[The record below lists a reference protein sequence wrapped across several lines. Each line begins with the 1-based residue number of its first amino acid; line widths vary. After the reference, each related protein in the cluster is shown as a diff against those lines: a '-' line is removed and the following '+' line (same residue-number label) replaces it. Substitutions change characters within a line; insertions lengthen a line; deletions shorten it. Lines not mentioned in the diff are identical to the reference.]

1 MISLIPKTIINI
13 PKILKYY
20 KTTLIIFFVNV
31 ISYNSFS
38 QTQPRFQKIDQ
49 SKGLSSSKITGII
62 KENNGFIWIST
73 QNGLNRYDGQSVRVY
88 NKRNSNIQSND
99 ISSLFLDSKN
109 RIWFTSYG
117 SGLNLYDKLNDQF
130 ITFKNSENNKHSI
143 ISNKVNAI
151 TENSKGLFWIGTEKG
166 LCLFDYNLNKFYRY
180 IYNEQQP
187 LNITSIY
194 EDKKGNLYIGTF
206 KNGLLVFNTKSKVFE
221 KINNGNK
228 SIASQINV
236 ITELN
241 SDKILLGTAANGLLS
256 VDLKTHKVSNFFYND
271 KTLLEKVKI
280 VRSIKKDSKDN
291 LWIGSDG
298 YGLFEVQYPNSK
310 EPIVNNY
317 MYNSQLASSIAGN
330 AIYTIFEDDDS
341 NMWIGTAWNGIS
353 VLVKK
358 NQIEIIWSDFIGT
371 NPSPVLS
378 IFQNKEHIYLG
389 LDGNGLTIYN
399 KKNKKI
405 NLYDKNKIKAKYV
418 QKIIQTKD
426 DNLWLGTFGNGLL
439 KYNQKN
445 KTVKKYLPVFNDE
458 TSISF
463 SDVRD
468 IIEDESNN
476 LWIATWGGGLN
487 YFDTK
492 KEEFSRFYLP
502 NNNLV
507 SILKDNNEIWITSF
521 GGGLSVF
528 DIQQKEFKNFSFKEK
543 DSTTISS
550 NNLFSILK
558 DSKGYLWIGTSG
570 AGINRMD
577 LETQKIERFQ
587 NFDNIKYKTITS
599 IIEDNDSNVWF
610 GSKNGII
617 KYNYLNNTFI
627 TFSDLSGDFHI
638 NSAFKDK
645 EGFLY
650 FGGINGVL
658 KFDPKKV
665 SNTNLQPA
673 VAIRNFK
680 IFNKEASIG
689 NTKILQ
695 KNIEFTKEIV
705 LEYFHNVITFEFS
718 ALKFPISSNCEYAI
732 KMENFDDNWRNI
744 GKDRTATFTNLS
756 PGNYIFKVKS
766 REIGANWS
774 DNYTSI
780 KLNILKP
787 YWLTYW
793 AYGLYFLL
801 FLAVLYF
808 IRKNIIAWGKLKSSL
823 ELEKF
828 THDKDKEL
836 YNSKQQF
843 FTNISHEIRT
853 PVTLILSSINRLFD
867 NDKIKTNKQI
877 KAAHTIRRNSNLLLR
892 LVNELL
898 DVRKLETNDIV
909 LDVSKSEFVSFAKA
923 IYLSFLDIASDRNI
937 KYSFNTDQN
946 SMYLWFDNN
955 QLEKVIFNLLSNAFK
970 FTNDGGTIE
979 LLIESNANE
988 VLLAVKDT
996 GIGLSADDKEKI
1008 FKRFYQ
1014 VKYTHT
1020 ANNKGFGLGLSIVKD
1035 IIKLHKGQ
1043 INVASEINKGSSFE
1057 IKLLKGNTHF
1067 NDCVAMSLENFE
1079 TNSTINKLQQK
1090 LIDGDSKK
1098 ETILIVEDNVEI
1110 QDSLKELLE
1119 EENYAIIQAF
1129 DGLEGLRLASTSL
1142 PNLIISDVMMP
1153 VMDGIELSKK
1163 IKLNSATS
1171 HIPIIMLT
1179 AKTATKDKMEGFE
1192 TGVDEYII
1200 KPYDEDFLKNRIKN
1214 LIRGRKLLKQK
1225 FVNNNLL
1232 NPKELTVDSKDQIF
1246 LENLYKLLE
1255 ENLQSNN
1262 LKADVIS
1269 KNLNMSHSSMYKK
1282 IKYLTGLTYVE
1293 FIRDYRLSIAKQ
1305 LIDEMGYSV
1314 SDACYK
1320 VGYSDRKYFSKLFKN
1335 KFKQNPSFYLKP

>member
-1 MISLIPKTIINI
+1 M
-13 PKILKYY
+13 KYY
-20 KTTLIIFFVNV
+20 KITLIIFFLYV

-38 QTQPRFQKIDQ
+38 QIQPIFQKIDQ

-62 KENNGFIWIST
+62 KEKNGFIWIST
-73 QNGLNRYDGQSVRVY
+73 QNGLNRYDGHSVRVY
-88 NKRNSNIQSND
+88 NKRNSNIESND

-130 ITFKNSENNKHSI
+130 KTFKNSENNKHSI

-180 IYNEQQP
+180 IYNEHQP

-194 EDKKGNLYIGTF
+194 EDKKGNLFIGTF

-228 SIASQINV
+228 SITSPINV

-241 SDKILLGTAANGLLS
+241 SDKILLGTASNGLLS
-256 VDLKTHKVSNFFYND
+256 VDLKTYKVSNFFYKD
-271 KTLLEKVKI
+271 KSLLEKVKI

-317 MYNSQLASSIAGN
+317 MYNPQLASSIAGN

-353 VLVKK
+353 VLDKK
-358 NQIEIIWSDFIGT
+358 NQIDIILSDFIGT
-371 NPSPVLS
+371 NSSPVLS

-389 LDGNGLTIYN
+389 LDGNGINIYS

-405 NLYDKNKIKAKYV
+405 NLYDKNKIKAKYI

-426 DNLWLGTFGNGLL
+426 DNIWLGTFGNGLL
-439 KYNQKN
+439 KFNQIN
-445 KTVKKYLPVFNDE
+445 KTVKKYTPVFNDE

-468 IIEDESNN
+468 IVEDESNN

-507 SILKDNNEIWITSF
+507 SILKDNNKIWITSF

-617 KYNYLNNTFI
+617 KYDYLNNTFI
-627 TFSDLSGDFHI
+627 TFSGLSGDFHI
-638 NSAFKDK
+638 NSTFKDK

-673 VAIRNFK
+673 VTIRNFK
-680 IFNKEASIG
+680 IFNKEVPIG
-689 NTKILQ
+689 AEEILH
-695 KNIEFTKEIV
+695 KNITLTKEIT
-705 LEYFHNVITFEFS
+705 LEHSHNVVTFEFS
-718 ALKFPISSNCEYAI
+718 ALKFPMSTNYEYAI
-732 KMENFDDNWRNI
+732 QMENFDGDWRTI

-756 PGNYIFKVKS
+756 PGKYVFKVKS
-766 REIGANWS
+766 KELSADWGENF
-774 DNYTSI
+774 TS
-780 KLNILKP
+780 LNINIKRP
-787 YWLTYW
+787 YWSTWW
-793 AYGLYFLL
+793 AC
-801 FLAVLYF
+801 VLYF
-808 IRKNIIAWGKLKSSL
+808 ILFLGLLYLIRKYLLAWGKLKSRF
-823 ELEKF
+823 ELEKL
-828 THDKDKEL
+828 THDKDTEL

-867 NDKIKTNKQI
+867 NDTIKDNKQI
-877 KAAHTIRRNSNLLLR
+877 KASHTIRRNSDLLLR

-923 IYLSFLDIASDRNI
+923 IYFSFSDIASDRNI

-1020 ANNKGFGLGLSIVKD
+1020 TNNKGFGLGLSIVKD

-1043 INVASEINKGSSFE
+1043 INVASEIKKGSSFE

-1079 TNSTINKLQQK
+1079 ANSTINKLQQK

-1119 EENYAIIQAF
+1119 DENYAIIQAF
-1129 DGLEGLRLASTSL
+1129 DGLEGLRLASRCL

-1153 VMDGIELSKK
+1153 EMDGIELSKK

-1171 HIPIIMLT
+1171 HIPMIILT
-1179 AKTATKDKMEGFE
+1179 AKSAAKDKMEGYE
-1192 TGVDEYII
+1192 TGADEYII
-1200 KPYDEDFLKNRIKN
+1200 KPYDEDFLKTRIKN
-1214 LIRGRKLLKQK
+1214 LLKGRKLLKQK
-1225 FVNNNLL
+1225 FVNNSLL
-1232 NPKELTVDSKDQIF
+1232 NPKELSVNSKDQTF
-1246 LENLYKLLE
+1246 LENLYKSLE

-1282 IKYLTGLTYVE
+1282 IKSLMGLTYME

-1305 LIDEMGYSV
+1305 LIEEMGYSV
-1314 SDACYK
+1314 SEACYK

-1335 KFKQNPSFYLKP
+1335 KFKQNPSFYLKS

>member
-1 MISLIPKTIINI
+1 M
-13 PKILKYY
+13 KYY
-20 KTTLIIFFVNV
+20 KITLIIIFVNV

-38 QTQPRFQKIDQ
+38 QIQPIFQKIDQ

-73 QNGLNRYDGQSVRVY
+73 QNGLNRYDGHSVRVY

-117 SGLNLYDKLNDQF
+117 SGLSLYDKLNDQF

-221 KINNGNK
+221 KINNGNTPIT
-228 SIASQINV
+228 SRINV

-256 VDLKTHKVSNFFYND
+256 VDLKTHRVSSFFYND

-280 VRSIKKDSKDN
+280 VCSIKKDSKDN
-291 LWIGSDG
+291 LWVGSDG

-353 VLVKK
+353 VLGKK
-358 NQIEIIWSDFIGT
+358 NQTEIILSDFIGT

-468 IIEDESNN
+468 VIEDESNN

-528 DIQQKEFKNFSFKEK
+528 DIQQKEFKNFSFKEN

-617 KYNYLNNTFI
+617 KYDYLNNTFI

-665 SNTNLQPA
+665 SNTNLQPK
-673 VAIRNFK
+673 VVIRNFK
-680 IFNKEASIG
+680 IFNNKIGIG
-689 NTKILQ
+689 NKEILN
-695 KNIEFTKEIV
+695 KNISLTEEIT
-705 LEYFHNVITFEFS
+705 LEHFHNVITFEFS
-718 ALKFPISSNCEYAI
+718 ALKFPISTNCEYAI
-732 KMENFDDNWRNI
+732 QMENFDDDWRTI

-756 PGNYIFKVKS
+756 PGKYIFKVKS
-766 REIGANWS
+766 KEISADWGES
-774 DNYTSI
+774 FTSLKI
-780 KLNILKP
+780 NIQKP
-787 YWLTYW
+787 YWLTW
-793 AYGLYFLL
+793 CAY
-801 FLAVLYF
+801 VLYF
-808 IRKNIIAWGKLKSSL
+808 VLFLGLLYLIRKYLLAWGKLKSRF
-823 ELEKF
+823 ELEKL
-828 THDKDKEL
+828 THEKDTEL

-867 NDKIKTNKQI
+867 NDTIKDNKQI
-877 KAAHTIRRNSNLLLR
+877 KATHTIRRNSDLLLR

-923 IYLSFLDIASDRNI
+923 IYFSFSDIAKERHINYIFSTVESKID
-937 KYSFNTDQN
+937 
-946 SMYLWFDNN
+946 LWYDKN

-970 FTNDGGTIE
+970 FTNDNGTIE
-979 LLIESNANE
+979 LKIETTENE
-988 VLLAVKDT
+988 VILYLNDT
-996 GIGLSADDKEKI
+996 GIGLSSDEKEKI

-1020 ANNKGFGLGLSIVKD
+1020 ENNKGFGLGLSIVKD
-1035 IIKLHKGQ
+1035 VIKLHKGE
-1043 INVASEINKGSSFE
+1043 INVHSELKKGTSFE
-1057 IKLLKGNTHF
+1057 VKLLKGNKHF
-1067 NDCVAMSLENFE
+1067 DSILE
-1079 TNSTINKLQQK
+1079 
-1090 LIDGDSKK
+1090 GDSEFSKEVIAIDILKK
-1098 ETILIVEDNVEI
+1098 KILKKKHRQEIILIVEDNVEI
-1110 QDSLKELLE
+1110 QESLKELLE
-1119 EENYAIIQAF
+1119 DENYVIIQAF

-1153 VMDGIELSKK
+1153 EMDGIELSKK

-1214 LIRGRKLLKQK
+1214 LIRGRKLLEQK
-1225 FVNNNLL
+1225 FVNNNFL

-1305 LIDEMGYSV
+1305 LIEEMGYSV
-1314 SDACYK
+1314 SEACYK

>member
-1 MISLIPKTIINI
+1 ML
-13 PKILKYY
+13 KILKFH
-20 KTTLIIFFVNV
+20 KISLLIFFVNV
-31 ISYNSFS
+31 ISYNLFS
-38 QTQPRFQKIDQ
+38 QTEPIFQKIDQ
-49 SKGLSSSKITGII
+49 SKGLSSSKITGIV
-62 KENNGFIWIST
+62 KEENGFIWIST
-73 QNGLNRYDGQSVRVY
+73 QNGLNRYDGHSVRVY
-88 NKRNSNIQSND
+88 NKRNSNIESND

-117 SGLNLYDKLNDQF
+117 SGLNLYDKFNDQF
-130 ITFKNSENNKHSI
+130 KSFQNSENNKYSI
-143 ISNKVNAI
+143 ISNKVNAVI
-151 TENSKGLFWIGTEKG
+151 ENSKGLFWIGTEKG
-166 LCLFDYNLNKFYRY
+166 LCLFDYNLNKFHRY
-180 IYNEQQP
+180 IYDEHQP

-194 EDKKGNLYIGTF
+194 EDKKGNLFIGTF
-206 KNGLLVFNTKSKVFE
+206 KNGLLVFNTKNEVFK

-228 SIASQINV
+228 PITSPINV

-256 VDLKTHKVSNFFYND
+256 VDLKTRKVSSFFYNN
-271 KTLLEKVKI
+271 KSLLEKIKI

-317 MYNSQLASSIAGN
+317 MYNPQLASSIAGN

-353 VLVKK
+353 VLDKK
-358 NQIEIIWSDFIGT
+358 NQTEIILSDFIGI

-389 LDGNGLTIYN
+389 LDGNGLNMFN

-405 NLYDKNKIKAKYV
+405 NRYDKNKIKAKYI

-426 DNLWLGTFGNGLL
+426 DNIWLGTFGNGLL
-439 KYNQKN
+439 KFNQKN
-445 KTVKKYLPVFNDE
+445 KIVKKYIPIFNDE

-492 KEEFSRFYLP
+492 KKEFSRFYLP

-507 SILKDNNEIWITSF
+507 SILKDNNKIWTTSY
-521 GGGLSVF
+521 GGGLSIF

-550 NNLFSILK
+550 NNLFSIFK

-570 AGINRMD
+570 SGINRMN
-577 LETQKIERFQ
+577 LETQKVERFQ
-587 NFDNIKYKTITS
+587 DFHNIKHKTITS
-599 IIEDNDSNVWF
+599 IIEDNDSNIWF
-610 GSKNGII
+610 GSKDGII
-617 KYNYLNNTFI
+617 KYDYLNNTFI
-627 TFSDLSGDFHI
+627 TFSNLIGDFHI
-638 NSAFKDK
+638 NSVYKDK
-645 EGFLY
+645 QGFLY
-650 FGGINGVL
+650 FGGIDGVI
-658 KFDPKKV
+658 KFDPKIV
-665 SNTNLQPA
+665 NNNNLQPD
-673 VAIRNFK
+673 VVIRNFK

-689 NTKILQ
+689 STKILH
-695 KNIEFTKEIV
+695 KNIESTKEIV

-766 REIGANWS
+766 REIGTNWS

-780 KLNILKP
+780 KLNIQKP

-828 THDKDKEL
+828 THDKDNEL

-877 KAAHTIRRNSNLLLR
+877 KAAHTIRRNSSLLLR

-898 DVRKLETNDIV
+898 DVRKLETNEIK
-909 LDVSKSEFVSFAKA
+909 LNVSKNEFISFTKE
-923 IYLSFLDIASDRNI
+923 IYLSFSDIAKERNI
-937 KYSFNTDQN
+937 NCIFNTVESKID
-946 SMYLWFDNN
+946 LWYDKN

-970 FTNDGGTIE
+970 FTNDNGTIE
-979 LLIESNANE
+979 VKIETTEKE
-988 VLLAVKDT
+988 VVLCVNDT
-996 GIGLSADDKEKI
+996 GIGLSSVDKEKI

-1020 ANNKGFGLGLSIVKD
+1020 ENNKGFGLGLSIVKD
-1035 IIKLHKGQ
+1035 IIKLHKGE
-1043 INVASEINKGSSFE
+1043 INVSSELKKGSSFE
-1057 IKLLKGNTHF
+1057 VKLLRGNKHF
-1067 NDCVAMSLENFE
+1067 NTILE
-1079 TNSTINKLQQK
+1079 
-1090 LIDGDSKK
+1090 GDSEFFEEEKAIDIFQKK
-1098 ETILIVEDNVEI
+1098 ILEKKQQQEIILIIEDNVEI
-1110 QDSLKELLE
+1110 QESLKELLE

-1129 DGLEGLRLASTSL
+1129 NGLEGLRLASTSL
-1142 PNLIISDVMMP
+1142 PNLIVSDVMMP
-1153 VMDGIELSKK
+1153 KMDGIELSKK
-1163 IKLNSATS
+1163 IKLNAATS
-1171 HIPIIMLT
+1171 HIPIIILT

-1192 TGVDEYII
+1192 TGADEYII

-1214 LIRGRKLLKQK
+1214 LLKGRKLLKQK
-1225 FVNNNLL
+1225 FVNNSLL
-1232 NPKELTVDSKDQIF
+1232 NPKELTVNSKDQIF

-1262 LKADVIS
+1262 LKADLIS

-1282 IKYLTGLTYVE
+1282 IKSLTGLTYVE

-1305 LIDEMGYSV
+1305 LINEMGYSV

-1335 KFKQNPSFYLKP
+1335 KFKQNPSYYSKS